1 MAATPRGHIETSTSK
16 CRPGSVHQEA
26 HEGYIRRT
34 IKPVLGQV
42 KIRMLGADSLDGQ
55 YAAPWTSCTCVR
67 LDRPGSSTSCA

>member
-1 MAATPRGHIETSTSK
+1 MESCKSNIYVRSRGTIIVST
-16 CRPGSVHQEA
+16 REA

-42 KIRMLGADSLDGQ
+42 MIRKLGADSLDGL